1 MMKKTM
7 IALLLLV
14 PIFSASAQRVASPTA
29 NTQDVRYKLNE
40 RNDCSV
46 LALSVAFE
54 KEYITVHRHMT
65 YLDVREHGKGV
76 PLHVLSSNMHLLAE
90 RMDAVA
96 VPMYGGATSYT
107 LSEFAS
113 TFDDGVFIVVV
124 DGHVVCVD
132 DGVVYD
138 TSRRHFQKQV
148 RATWMV
154 AKKSQPLNSYTY

>member
-1 MMKKTM
+1 MKKS
-7 IALLLLV
+7 IIVLLLLLPTFFV
-14 PIFSASAQRVASPTA
+14 SAQRVASPTA
-29 NTQDVRYKLNE
+29 NTQDIRYRLNE

-54 KEYITVHRHMT
+54 EEYITVHRHMIH
-65 YLDVREHGKGV
+65 LDVREHGKGV
-76 PLHVLSSNMHLLAE
+76 PLHTLSAKMHLLADK
-90 RMDAVA
+90 MNAVA
-96 VPMYGGATSYT
+96 VPMYHGATEYS
-107 LSEFAS
+107 LSDFAK

-132 DGVVYD
+132 DGVIYD